1 MEKSKVAEF
10 TESYMGMHEED
21 LVRLLGRRSTLV
33 EEAQAALDKVLVERA
48 IDIAGIKEAERKEVH
63 ALAEKEREAEARNE
77 RRHASQTKIFLWV
90 CIPITLLGILV
101 NPDRSYYTFIS
112 SLTQAVLL
120 GLIALLFVYIRRA
133 VAKRR
138 KQ

>member
-1 MEKSKVAEF
+1 VDNSKVAEF
-10 TESYMGMHEED
+10 TASYIDMHEED

-33 EEAQAALDKVLVERA
+33 EEAQVALDKVLVERA
-48 IDIAGIKEAERKEVH
+48 IDIAGIKEAERIDVH
-63 ALAEKEREAEARNE
+63 VLAEKAREAEARKE
-77 RRHASQTKIFLWV
+77 QRHASQTKIFLWV

-112 SLTQAVLL
+112 SITQAVLL